1 MPTVTAHRKI
11 WQLLQQELIARPN
24 VGEKLYNN
32 NDNNS
37 SIKIMIVTIITRSD
51 CRSQWGRKVQDP
63 VEEQTRQRSE
73 VSRYFEA
80 VLVMLIFNVWPF
92 GIWAM
97 LFGNIWPFDIGGV
110 ILVEIFAL
118 MHFFLSADD
127 LCWGF
132 SARSIQ
138 VFDKVVLYFL
148 KFDWIFCQNW
158 QKTMT
163 FSFLLLAL
171 VWYIKLTVWIKAYNS
186 KIHFGCQFDL
196 SLKFQFKQTLKI

>member
-1 MPTVTAHRKI
+1 MPKATVRRKI

-32 NDNNS
+32 NNNNS